1 LRNSSPDWRWDGD
14 SSRTGAFASSRA
26 VRTARA
32 ADTELFPAWREHS
45 SRVRSAFDRM
55 IHEGAGEVGSFGSSA
70 PLAPNVRS
78 TVVLMNWLVAAVP
91 GSLDGP
97 RLTLIIAQVTE
108 IYRDS
113 FGLEKDV
120 ARLMALRMVGASIA
134 AVLFAGPL
142 GLTDDD
148 VAAVSQLELEVA
160 TLLAAARS
168 GATAPPHAD

>member
-1 LRNSSPDWRWDGD
+1 
-14 SSRTGAFASSRA
+14 
-26 VRTARA
+26 
-32 ADTELFPAWREHS
+32 
-45 SRVRSAFDRM
+45 M
-55 IHEGAGEVGSFGSSA
+55 IHESAGEVSFGGPA
-70 PLAPNVRS
+70 PLPANARS
-78 TVVLMNWLVAAVP
+78 SVVLMNWLVAAEP

-97 RLTLIIAQVTE
+97 RPTPIIDQVTD

-148 VAAVSQLELEVA
+148 VAAVSKLELEVA
-160 TLLAAARS
+160 TLLAASRS
-168 GATAPPHAD
+168 GAAAQPHADEPSSH